1 MNLPLRFT
9 WAKYRSRNTGK
20 SPEPLTSTKISSN
33 SAIKVRKVAAYSPLG
48 AMLFINEQKER
59 RGICRKF
66 EEKRKRENEK
76 EREKSVI
83 FSRFNGACPTV
94 NLIRHK
100 PKWS

>member
-1 MNLPLRFT
+1 MPLRFT

-66 EEKRKRENEK
+66 EEKKEGKRKRKGK
-76 EREKSVI
+76 ECDFLQV
-83 FSRFNGACPTV
+83 
-94 NLIRHK
+94 
-100 PKWS
+100 